1 MVCACMSFYP
11 SLPRQA
17 IERINSVAKLFIS
30 IPTLDQ
36 TREIACATEIEFGFP
51 QCTGGYPHLYCIF
64 LVLKR
69 KESFFFDGRR
79 FSADNAVQK
88 KDFSK
93 ERSLS
98 HFHCRFHLHFSR
110 LNRRHGSAFAC
121 YVKAI
126 CLLEQVTVVK
136 HTPHSQ
142 HARACGVSL
151 YPLQV
156 CIEHWPQVR

>member
-36 TREIACATEIEFGFP
+36 TREIARATEIEFGFP

-121 YVKAI
+121 YVKAM
-126 CLLEQVTVVK
+126 
-136 HTPHSQ
+136 S
-142 HARACGVSL
+142 S
-151 YPLQV
+151 
-156 CIEHWPQVR
+156 